1 MLPIQSAC
9 FHFGTKTTCIINVQ
23 KLAAQRNGALQKS
36 IAMETTN
43 GESGA
48 TVIQNAPKS
57 TSSQTYTVKYV
68 DYDNLQL
75 EPRISLLQITL
86 IF

>member
-1 MLPIQSAC
+1 MLPMQSAC

-43 GESGA
+43 GESGV
-48 TVIQNAPKS
+48 TVIQNAPKL
-57 TSSQTYTVKYV
+57 TSSPKYKVKYV
-68 DYDNLQL
+68 DYEIL
-75 EPRISLLQITL
+75 
-86 IF
+86 

>member
-1 MLPIQSAC
+1 MQSAC

-43 GESGA
+43 GESGV
-48 TVIQNAPKS
+48 TVIQNVPKS
-57 TSSQTYTVKYV
+57 TLSPKYQVKYI
-68 DYDNLQL
+68 DYDNSQL
-75 EPRISLLQITL
+75 EPSLFMRIIV
-86 IF
+86 